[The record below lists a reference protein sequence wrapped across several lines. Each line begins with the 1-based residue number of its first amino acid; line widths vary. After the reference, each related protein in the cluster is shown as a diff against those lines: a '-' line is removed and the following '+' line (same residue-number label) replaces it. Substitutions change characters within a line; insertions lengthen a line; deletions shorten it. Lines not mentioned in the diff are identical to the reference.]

1 MTDMTDF
8 EMQLLAVLD
17 RIARGVETIALSNAT
32 EPAFVKPLADYRD
45 FDWSTI
51 GATVTEQD
59 RDGATVV
66 EWGGYSWK
74 RRNPSNN
81 FADAIF
87 YTRPTGKDPA
97 TGNNKYARLIT
108 FKDLGKVKAI
118 NRDTEAVLVE
128 KTATRP
134 TEPATT
140 RPAPAAVRVEHCPVC
155 GQPFPLH
162 APGCSTLKRES
173 SPSPI
178 GEARAPL
185 SGGRGAGGEGG
196 SELDKYFP
204 RPTQPALPIEQPT
217 VSWPTTK
224 AQFMEWLKAK
234 KINGQETRS
243 ALGTDA
249 DSWLRMNQGR
259 TWADVAK
266 TISST
271 LAK

>member
-1 MTDMTDF
+1 MTNPMTDF
-8 EMQLLAVLD
+8 EMQLLTVLD

-32 EPAFVKPLADYRD
+32 EPAFVKSLADYPT
-45 FDWSTI
+45 FDWSSI

-81 FADAIF
+81 FGDAIF
-87 YTRPTGKDPA
+87 YTRPIGKKED
-97 TGNNKYARLIT
+97 GSNKYARLIT

-118 NRDTEAVLVE
+118 NRDTEAALE
-128 KTATRP
+128 ERTTPRPQTAK
-134 TEPATT
+134 PAQASAPKPQP
-140 RPAPAAVRVEHCPVC
+140 PAPRVEHCTHC

-162 APGCSTLKRES
+162 AETCPTRQPAAPVQPKSA
-173 SPSPI
+173 SPAS
-178 GEARAPL
+178 AP
-185 SGGRGAGGEGG
+185 AQP

-204 RPTQPALPIEQPT
+204 RADQPALPIEQPVT
-217 VSWPTTK
+217 WPTTK
-224 AQFMEWLKAK
+224 AEFLDWLKAK
-234 KINGQETRS
+234 GINGKETRT

-259 TWADVAK
+259 TWCDVAQ
-266 TISST
+266 TIAAT